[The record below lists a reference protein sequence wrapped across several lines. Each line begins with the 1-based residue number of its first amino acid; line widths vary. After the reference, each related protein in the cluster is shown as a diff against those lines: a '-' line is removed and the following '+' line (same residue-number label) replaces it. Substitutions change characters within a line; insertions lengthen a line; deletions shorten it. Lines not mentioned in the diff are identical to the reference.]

1 MNGPIRRFTHTVF
14 WAGVDVTLL
23 ERLENDLKDAM
34 RAGDRARVS
43 SIRLSLASIRNAA
56 IEKRRPLNDSEVVSV
71 LQKEAKSHRESIEEF
86 RNGNRPDLVAKE
98 EAELA
103 VVEEYLPQQMPRE
116 EVVDLA
122 RRVIDE
128 VGATGPRDM
137 GKVMP
142 RMMAAVAGRADGKMV
157 SQVVQELLAGR

>member
-1 MNGPIRRFTHTVF
+1 M
-14 WAGVDVTLL
+14 TLL